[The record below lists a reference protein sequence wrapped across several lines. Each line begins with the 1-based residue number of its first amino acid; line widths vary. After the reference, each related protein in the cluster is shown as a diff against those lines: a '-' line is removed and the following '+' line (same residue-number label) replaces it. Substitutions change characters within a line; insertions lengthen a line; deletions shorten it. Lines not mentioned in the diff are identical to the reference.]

1 MKHLRKSVHLNERE
15 ITELLRGPEKCFQ
28 RFSGAIVVLDR
39 ASLKESLEQ
48 ALELAKTQNDLEHV
62 ELFKNVLCNF
72 DQITF
77 YVEFADENSIVYSFR
92 SKSNCGEYYVKDSV
106 FFTLPK

>member
-1 MKHLRKSVHLNERE
+1 MKHLRKSVHLSERE
-15 ITELLRGPEKCFQ
+15 ITELLRGPEKCLQ
-28 RFSGAIVVLDR
+28 DYCGAVAVLDR
-39 ASLKESLEQ
+39 ASLKESLAQ

-77 YVEFADENSIVYSFR
+77 FVEFADENSIVYSFK
-92 SKSNCGEYYVKDSV
+92 SSSNCGKYYVKDSV